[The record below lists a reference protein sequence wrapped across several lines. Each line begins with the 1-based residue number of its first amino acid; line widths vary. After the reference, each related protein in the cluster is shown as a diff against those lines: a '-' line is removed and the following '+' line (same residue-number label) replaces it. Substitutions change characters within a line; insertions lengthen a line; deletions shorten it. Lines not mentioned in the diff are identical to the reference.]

1 MAPSPVGI
9 EITKGSRTWIVGKIL
24 GTGACATV
32 CSLDSYDASSG
43 NCYETEFAVKLA
55 PMPKK
60 KTRKGN
66 SVEETNAKLLY
77 YEQLVYNSQFR
88 TLQGKFIPNLP
99 KLSSSKSP
107 PVYGE
112 ADGKKKR

>member
-1 MAPSPVGI
+1 
-9 EITKGSRTWIVGKIL
+9 
-24 GTGACATV
+24 
-32 CSLDSYDASSG
+32 
-43 NCYETEFAVKLA
+43 VKLA
-55 PMPKK
+55 PLPKK
-60 KTRKGN
+60 KTKKGT

-88 TLQGKFIPNLP
+88 TLQGKFIPNIP

-112 ADGKKKR
+112 ADGKKKKICRLCSVSLAHRSLSILL